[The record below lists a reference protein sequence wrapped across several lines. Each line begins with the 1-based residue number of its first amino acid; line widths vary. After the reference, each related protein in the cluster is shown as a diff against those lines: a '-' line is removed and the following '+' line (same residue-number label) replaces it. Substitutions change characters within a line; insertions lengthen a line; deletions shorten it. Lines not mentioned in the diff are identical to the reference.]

1 MERVGAFCIPADHPS
16 LPGHFPGRPIVP
28 GVVLLDAAFALILA
42 RHPGYAPA
50 ALPAIRFTKPVR
62 PGQPVDVACD
72 GGVFCDGGPG
82 RIAFA
87 CAVDGQTVLHGSVV
101 LAGPR
106 E

>member
-28 GVVLLDAAFALILA
+28 GVVLLDATFALIIA
-42 RHPGYAPA
+42 RHPGCAPTA
-50 ALPAIRFTKPVR
+50 MPAVRFTTPVR
-62 PGQPVDVACD
+62 PGQPVDVSCD
-72 GGVFCDGGPG
+72 GGGPG

-101 LAGPR
+101 LAGPQ